1 VIWPE
6 IPKRNGPKKLKAVSK
21 ALWLNHITAYEYIR
35 TQAEKIGQ
43 L

>member
-6 IPKRNGPKKLKAVSK
+6 IPKRNGPKKLKASVEG
-21 ALWLNHITAYEYIR
+21 ALLNHITAYEYIR